1 MPEIDE
7 RHYLSIRK
15 HSKSEPAYL
24 SLNRYMSGTEVE
36 WGFLVA
42 GICERGR
49 WASRA
54 ENRPLAVLA
63 RELRAGRDLRAKRR
77 APPKKTASSV
87 SLGQGFCY
95 RSLE

>member
-15 HSKSEPAYL
+15 HSKSEPAHL

-54 ENRPLAVLA
+54 ENRPLAGQ
-63 RELRAGRDLRAKRR
+63 RQFWRDG
-77 APPKKTASSV
+77 V
-87 SLGQGFCY
+87 GFTMFLD
-95 RSLE
+95 RQT